1 MDILPYRFAYRLH
14 RIISVIEDKANRRIG
29 AFGLRVQGLRV
40 ILWLHHGGTQLVGEL
55 AECTS
60 LEPSALSHILRRLA
74 SAKLVARER
83 VDSDN
88 RSVKVSLTAAGRK
101 LAAKLDPE
109 FAAFDR
115 WLVEG
120 FTREECG
127 TLEALLD
134 RVFHNVSRASGNAD
148 ARGMRKSRKPAKA
161 RDAPAPR

>member
-1 MDILPYRFAYRLH
+1 MDILPHPFAYRLH

-40 ILWLHHGGTQLVGEL
+40 ILWLHGGTQLVGEL

-88 RSVKVSLTAAGRK
+88 R
-101 LAAKLDPE
+101 
-109 FAAFDR
+109 
-115 WLVEG
+115 W
-120 FTREECG
+120 
-127 TLEALLD
+127 
-134 RVFHNVSRASGNAD
+134 SRC
-148 ARGMRKSRKPAKA
+148 P
-161 RDAPAPR
+161 